1 MSKVALADMVMDGH
15 GCKISYSKANR
26 LYKKA
31 YENKK
36 LVEAGI
42 WYAIT
47 CLYIPGK
54 AKAGV
59 ELLKT
64 LYDVNNYE
72 INEFL
77 GWCYEYNIGVDR
89 DADKSK
95 KYLKAAELIKE
106 VIKD

>member
-1 MSKVALADMVMDGH
+1 MYKKIYENHKLAD
-15 GCKISYSKANR
+15 
-26 LYKKA
+26 
-31 YENKK
+31 
-36 LVEAGI
+36 AGI
-42 WYAIT
+42 NYAIT
-47 CLYIPGK
+47 CLFIPGK

-59 ELLKT
+59 DLLKS

-89 DADKSK
+89 DAEKSR

-106 VIKD
+106 AIK